1 MKFPLGDFNAEVGRQ
16 NIFKRQLRMRVYI
29 RVVMIMVLE

>member
-1 MKFPLGDFNAEVGRQ
+1 MKIQLGDYNEKVGIED
-16 NIFKRQLRMRVYI
+16 IFKSTKGIRVYI

>member
-1 MKFPLGDFNAEVGRQ
+1 MQSLLGDFNAKWGERVFSNQ
-16 NIFKRQLRMRVYI
+16 QLGMRVYI